1 LAENIKYTATHILN
15 SFIQLLLSIALQHLK
30 LVTAFF
36 IQTTLT
42 MFKIYKSILAIVL
55 LCLAV
60 QWADAQSVTVSGVV
74 TAQSDGQPLP
84 GVSIGVKGSTAGT
97 QTDIQGKFSVT
108 AKNGDVLRVSYI
120 GFTTQ
125 EITLTS
131 DATPLKI
138 ILLEAP
144 NSLNEVVVTA
154 LNISKDKKSLGYAV
168 QGLKSKDIS
177 EAKEV
182 NLVNALSGKIA
193 GVQVTGSQGDMGSSR
208 IVIRG
213 ETSVSGNNQPLF
225 VVDGVIVDNSQFQGA
240 NGSRDF
246 PNAISDLNSE
256 DIESISVLK
265 GPNAA
270 ALYGS
275 RAANGVI
282 LIKTKTG
289 KGTKGLGITINSNTS
304 FATLKVFPDY
314 QNQFGQGSKGKF
326 SYVDGKGGG
335 DNDGVDES
343 WGPPLDGRLIPQ
355 FFSNG
360 QPAPFEA
367 HPNNVRDFFRT
378 GVTLN
383 NGVALA
389 GAGDKFDYRLSYNN
403 MHQTGVVPNSSQG
416 RNSFLL
422 NTTFRPN
429 SKLTI
434 TTIANYIKDDA
445 GNLPGA
451 YGRRATSTML
461 QFTWFGRQVDINR
474 LKNYR
479 DANGNNFNWNNS
491 YYSNPYFIAYENTVS
506 QGKNRII
513 GSIELNYKIIEGLS
527 ANFRTGTD
535 YYNDRRK
542 IKVAYGTNGTPFG
555 SYEEDAYSVNENNTE
570 ARLQYTKKLSKD
582 FSFDGFVGG
591 NISTIINE
599 QNDQVAPKL
608 AVAGLYNL
616 SNSRD
621 PLVSKNV
628 YSKLKTYSWFASAQ
642 IGFRNYAFLNL
653 TGRND
658 WSSTL
663 PAANRSYFYPSVNG
677 SLVLSE
683 ALDWKSDTFSYLKLR
698 GGWSKVGKATV
709 PYQLINIYDFAPP
722 FVLYTP
728 GGQIPNPQ
736 QTLSPVDLNPNLKPE
751 TTTSTEAGIE
761 AGFLKDR
768 LRLDVSVYNT
778 NSKDQ
783 ILPVLVSSGT
793 GFANKLINGGNI
805 NNKGI
810 EVQLSATPI
819 KSKEFTWDV
828 TVNYSRNKSKVI
840 SLYNEGNLQS
850 YPLGSNRTVDVLAAL
865 GLPYGS
871 LFGTSYTRD
880 ASGQI
885 IIGDNGTPVVNN
897 TKKALGKFTPD
908 WMGSINNS
916 FNYKGINLSFLIDAR
931 IGGSIYSNTNRTG
944 TYTGVLAST
953 LPGRDAANGGLSYYY
968 PGNDQREPA
977 VQVTAGASAPA
988 GTTVYNDGMVFKGVK
1003 ADGTPN
1009 TTIVPAQS
1017 YYKGFTNVDEAFV
1030 YSASYI
1036 KLREVKIGY
1045 TFPSQWVKGIGLQSA
1060 TLSLVGRNL
1069 FIIHKNVP
1077 NIDPETAFNTGNAQG
1092 LEDLTLPTVRNIGF
1106 NVNLRF

>member
-1 LAENIKYTATHILN
+1 
-15 SFIQLLLSIALQHLK
+15 
-30 LVTAFF
+30 
-36 IQTTLT
+36 
-42 MFKIYKSILAIVL
+42 MFKTYKSLLAIIL
-55 LCLAV
+55 LFLTLQQAN
-60 QWADAQSVTVSGVV
+60 AQSVKVSGVV
-74 TAQSDGQPLP
+74 TAKSDGQPLP
-84 GVSIGVKGSTAGT
+84 GVSIGVKGSANGT
-97 QTDIQGKFSVT
+97 QTDVLGKFT
-108 AKNGDVLRVSYI
+108 INANANDVLRISYL
-120 GFTTQ
+120 GFATLEVPVTTNG
-125 EITLTS
+125 E
-131 DATPLKI
+131 PLNI
-138 ILLEAP
+138 ILQDAP

-168 QGLKSKDIS
+168 QGLKAKDIS
-177 EAKEV
+177 EAKES
-182 NLVNALSGKIA
+182 NLINALSGKIA

-225 VVDGVIVDNSQFQGA
+225 VVDGVIVDNSQFQGT

-246 PNAISDLNSE
+246 QNAISDLNSE

-270 ALYGS
+270 ALYGY
-275 RAANGVI
+275 RAAGGVI

-289 KGTKGLGITINSNTS
+289 KGAKGLGITINSNTS

-314 QNQFGQGSKGKF
+314 QNEFGQGANGKF
-326 SYVDGKGGG
+326 SYVNGAGAGV
-335 DNDGVDES
+335 NDGVDES
-343 WGPPLDGRLIPQ
+343 WGPALNGQLIPQ

-360 QPAPFEA
+360 QPAPFVA
-367 HPNNVRDFFRT
+367 HPNNVRDFFKT

-389 GAGDKFDYRLSYNN
+389 GSSDKFDYRLSYNN
-403 MHQTGVVPNSSQG
+403 LHQTGVVPNSSQG

-422 NTTFRPN
+422 NTTFRPTP
-429 SKLTI
+429 KLTI

-445 GNLPGA
+445 DNLPGA

-461 QFTWFGRQVDINR
+461 QFTWFGRQVDINQ

-479 DANGNNFNWNNS
+479 DANGNTFNWNNS
-491 YYSNPYFIAYENTVS
+491 YYSNPYFIAYENTVG
-506 QGKNRII
+506 QHKNRII
-513 GSIELNYKIIEGLS
+513 GSVELNYKIIDGLS

-555 SYEEDAYSVNENNTE
+555 SYEEDAYTVNETNTE
-570 ARLQYTKKLSKD
+570 ARLQYTKKLNKD
-582 FSFDGFVGG
+582 FSLDVFGGG
-591 NISTIINE
+591 NISTILNE
-599 QNDQVAPKL
+599 QNDQIAPKL
-608 AVAGLYNL
+608 AVAGLYTL

-621 PLVSKNV
+621 PLVSSN
-628 YSKLKTYSWFASAQ
+628 YYGKLKTYSYFASAQ
-642 IGFRNYAFLNL
+642 LGFRNYAFLNL

-663 PAANRSYFYPSVNG
+663 PAANLSYFYPSVNG

-683 ALDWKSDTFSYLKLR
+683 ALDLKSDVLSYLKLR
-698 GGWSKVGKATV
+698 GGWSKVGKATT
-709 PYQLINIYDFAPP
+709 PYQLNNTYNFTAP
-722 FVLYTP
+722 FGT
-728 GGQIPNPQ
+728 NPQ
-736 QTLSPVDLNPNLKPE
+736 QSAASISLNPDLKPE
-751 TTTSTEAGIE
+751 TTTSGEAGIE
-761 AGFLKDR
+761 AGFLNDR
-768 LRLDVSVYNT
+768 IRLDLSVYNT
-778 NSKDQ
+778 NSVNQ
-783 ILPVLVSSGT
+783 ILNVDVSQTT
-793 GFANKLINGGNI
+793 GYSQKLINGGRI
-805 NNKGI
+805 NNKGL
-810 EVQLSATPI
+810 EVQLGLTPV
-819 KSKEFTWDV
+819 KSKDFTWDV

-840 SLYNEGNLQS
+840 SLDNEGKLQS
-850 YPLGSNRTVDVLAAL
+850 YILGTNRTVQVLAAV
-865 GLPYGS
+865 GQPYGT

-880 ASGQI
+880 AAGQI
-885 IIGDNGTPVVNN
+885 IIGANGTPVVNN
-897 TKKALGKFTPD
+897 TKKYLGKYTPD
-908 WMGSINNS
+908 WLGSINNS
-916 FNYKGINLSFLIDAR
+916 FTYKGINLSFLVDAR

-953 LPGRDAANGGLSYYY
+953 LPGRGAANGGLTYYY
-968 PGNDQREPA
+968 PQNKTTNPA
-977 VQVTAGASAPA
+977 LQINTGASAPA
-988 GTTVYNDGMVFKGVK
+988 GETVYDDGLIFKGVK

-1030 YSASYI
+1030 YSASYV

-1069 FIIHKNVP
+1069 WIIHKNVP
-1077 NIDPETAFNTGNAQG
+1077 NIDPETAFNTGNGQG

-1106 NVNLRF
+1106 NVNLKF

>member
-1 LAENIKYTATHILN
+1 
-15 SFIQLLLSIALQHLK
+15 
-30 LVTAFF
+30 
-36 IQTTLT
+36 
-42 MFKIYKSILAIVL
+42 MFKNYKSLLAIVL
-55 LCLAV
+55 LFLTLQHAN
-60 QWADAQSVTVSGVV
+60 AQSVKISGVV
-74 TAQSDGQPLP
+74 TAKSDGQPLP
-84 GVSIGVKGSTAGT
+84 GVSIGVKGSTNGT
-97 QTDIQGKFSVT
+97 QTDVLGKFSINANT
-108 AKNGDVLRVSYI
+108 NDVLRISYI
-120 GFTTQ
+120 GFTTL
-125 EITLTS
+125 EVPVNANGETLNITLQ
-131 DATPLKI
+131 
-138 ILLEAP
+138 EAP
-144 NSLNEVVVTA
+144 NALNEVVVTA

-177 EAKEV
+177 EAKES
-182 NLVNALSGKIA
+182 NLINALSGKIA

-270 ALYGS
+270 ALYGY
-275 RAANGVI
+275 RAAGGVI

-289 KGTKGLGITINSNTS
+289 KGAKGLGITINSNTS

-314 QNQFGQGSKGKF
+314 QNEFGQGANGKF
-326 SYVDGKGGG
+326 SYVNGAGAGV
-335 DNDGVDES
+335 NDGVDES
-343 WGPPLDGRLIPQ
+343 WGPALNGQLIPQ

-360 QPAPFEA
+360 QPAPFVA
-367 HPNNVRDFFRT
+367 HPNNVRDFFNT

-389 GAGDKFDYRLSYNN
+389 GSSDKFDYRLSYNN
-403 MHQTGVVPNSSQG
+403 LHQTGVVPNSSQG

-422 NTTFRPN
+422 NTTFRPTP
-429 SKLTI
+429 KLTI

-445 GNLPGA
+445 DNLPGA

-461 QFTWFGRQVDINR
+461 QFTWFGRQVDVNQ

-479 DANGNNFNWNNS
+479 DANGNTFNWNNS
-491 YYSNPYFIAYENTVS
+491 YYSNPYFIAYENTVG
-506 QGKNRII
+506 QHKNRII
-513 GSIELNYKIIEGLS
+513 GSVELNYKIIDGLS

-555 SYEEDAYSVNENNTE
+555 SYEEDAYSVNETNTE
-570 ARLQYTKKLSKD
+570 ARLQYTKKLNKD
-582 FSFDGFVGG
+582 FSLDVFGGG
-591 NISTIINE
+591 NISTILNE
-599 QNDQVAPKL
+599 QNDQIAPKL
-608 AVAGLYNL
+608 AVAGLYTL

-621 PLVSKNV
+621 PLVSSN
-628 YSKLKTYSWFASAQ
+628 YYGKLKTYSYFASAQ

-663 PAANRSYFYPSVNG
+663 PAANLSYFYPSVNG

-683 ALDWKSDTFSYLKLR
+683 ALDLKSNVLSYLKLR
-698 GGWSKVGKATV
+698 GGWSKVGKATT
-709 PYQLINIYDFAPP
+709 PYQLINTYNFTAP
-722 FVLYTP
+722 FGT
-728 GGQIPNPQ
+728 NPQ
-736 QTLSPVDLNPNLKPE
+736 QSAASISLNPDLKPE
-751 TTTSTEAGIE
+751 TTTSGEAGIE
-761 AGFLKDR
+761 AGFLNDR
-768 LRLDVSVYNT
+768 IRLDLSVYNT
-778 NSKDQ
+778 NSVNQ
-783 ILPVLVSSGT
+783 ILNVDVSQTT
-793 GFANKLINGGNI
+793 GYSQKLINGGRI
-805 NNKGI
+805 NNKGL
-810 EVQLSATPI
+810 EVQLGLTPV
-819 KSKEFTWDV
+819 KSRDFTWDV

-840 SLYNEGNLQS
+840 SLDNEGILQS
-850 YPLGSNRTVDVLAAL
+850 YILGTNRTVQVLAAV
-865 GLPYGS
+865 GQPYGT

-885 IIGDNGTPVVNN
+885 IIGANGTPVVNN
-897 TKKALGKFTPD
+897 TKKYLGKYTPD
-908 WMGSINNS
+908 WLGSINNS
-916 FNYKGINLSFLIDAR
+916 FSYKGINLSFLVDAR

-953 LPGRDAANGGLSYYY
+953 LPGRGAANGGLTYYY
-968 PGNDQREPA
+968 PQNKTTNPA
-977 VQVTAGASAPA
+977 VQINTGASAPA
-988 GTTVYNDGMVFKGVK
+988 GETVYDDGLIFKGVK

-1030 YSASYI
+1030 YSASYV

-1060 TLSLVGRNL
+1060 TVSLVGRNL
-1069 FIIHKNVP
+1069 WILHKNVP
-1077 NIDPETAFNTGNAQG
+1077 NIDPETAFNTGNGQG

-1106 NVNLRF
+1106 NVNLKF

>member
-1 LAENIKYTATHILN
+1 MLKNYKNLLAI
-15 SFIQLLLSIALQHLK
+15 LLLFLALQ
-30 LVTAFF
+30 
-36 IQTTLT
+36 Q
-42 MFKIYKSILAIVL
+42 
-55 LCLAV
+55 
-60 QWADAQSVTVSGVV
+60 ADAQAVKISGVV
-74 TAQSDGQPLP
+74 TAKGDGQALP
-84 GVSIGVKGSTAGT
+84 GVTIGVKGTTNGT
-97 QTDIQGKFSVT
+97 QTDISGKFTINAS
-108 AKNGDVLRVSYI
+108 ANDVLRISYI
-120 GFTTQ
+120 GFTTI
-125 EITLTS
+125 EVPVNNNGE
-131 DATPLKI
+131 PLQI
-138 ILLEAP
+138 VLQEAP

-177 EAKEV
+177 EAKES

-270 ALYGS
+270 ALYGY
-275 RAANGVI
+275 RAAGGVI

-289 KGTKGLGITINSNTS
+289 KGAQGLGITINSNTS

-314 QNQFGQGSKGKF
+314 QNQYGQGSNGKF

-335 DNDGVDES
+335 VNDGVDES
-343 WGPPLDGRLIPQ
+343 WGPALDGRLIPQ
-355 FFSNG
+355 FNSNG
-360 QPAPFEA
+360 QAVPFVS
-367 HPNNVRDFFRT
+367 HPNNVRDFFNT

-389 GAGDKFDYRLSYNN
+389 GSGEKFDYRLSYNN
-403 MHQTGVVPNSSQG
+403 LHQTGVVPNSSQG

-422 NTTFRPN
+422 NSTFRPN

-445 GNLPGA
+445 GNLPGS

-461 QFTWFGRQVDINR
+461 QFTWFGRQVDVSQLR
-474 LKNYR
+474 NYR
-479 DANGNNFNWNNS
+479 DANGNTFNWNNS
-491 YYSNPYFIAYENTVS
+491 YYSNPYFVAYENTVA
-506 QGKNRII
+506 QHKNRII
-513 GSIELNYKIIEGLS
+513 GSVELNYKIINGLS

-555 SYEEDAYSVNENNTE
+555 SYEEDAYTVNETNTE

-591 NISTIINE
+591 NISSILNE
-599 QNDQVAPKL
+599 QNDQIAPKL
-608 AVAGLYNL
+608 AVAGLYTL

-621 PLVSKNV
+621 PLVSSN
-628 YSKLKTYSWFASAQ
+628 YYGKLKTYSYFASAQ
-642 IGFRNYAFLNL
+642 IGYKNYAFLNL

-663 PAANRSYFYPSVNG
+663 PAANLSYFYPSVNG

-683 ALDWKSDTFSYLKLR
+683 ALDLKSDVLSYLKLR
-698 GGWSKVGKATV
+698 GGWSKVGKATT
-709 PYQLINIYDFAPP
+709 PYQLINTYNFTAP
-722 FVLYTP
+722 F
-728 GGQIPNPQ
+728 GANPQ
-736 QTLSPVDLNPNLKPE
+736 QSAASINLNPNLKPE
-751 TTTSTEAGIE
+751 TTTSGEAGIE
-761 AGFLKDR
+761 AGFLKNR
-768 LRLDVSVYNT
+768 IRLDLSVYNT
-778 NSKDQ
+778 NSVNQ
-783 ILPVLVSSGT
+783 ILNVDVSSTT
-793 GFANKLINGGNI
+793 GYSQKLINGGRI
-805 NNKGI
+805 NNKGL
-810 EVQLSATPI
+810 EVQLSATPV
-819 KSKEFTWDV
+819 KSTDFTWDV
-828 TVNYSRNKSKVI
+828 TVNYSRNKSKVV
-840 SLYNEGNLQS
+840 SLDDAGQLKS
-850 YPLGSNRTVDVLAAL
+850 YILGTNRTVQVLAAV
-865 GLPYGS
+865 GQPYGT
-871 LFGTSYTRD
+871 LFGTAYQRD

-885 IIGDNGTPVVNN
+885 IIGSNGTPVVSN
-897 TKKALGKFTPD
+897 TKQYLGKYTPD
-908 WMGSINNS
+908 WLGSINNS
-916 FNYKGINLSFLIDAR
+916 FSYKRINLSFLVDAR
-931 IGGSIYSNTNRTG
+931 VGGSIYSNTNRTG

-953 LPGRDAANGGLSYYY
+953 LPGRGAANGGLSYYY
-968 PGNDQREPA
+968 PGNNAALPA
-977 VQVTAGASAPA
+977 VQVSAGAAAPGGA
-988 GTTVYNDGMVFKGVK
+988 TVYDDGMIFKGVK
-1003 ADGTPN
+1003 ADGTAN
-1009 TTIVPAQS
+1009 TSIIPAQS

-1030 YSASYI
+1030 YSASYV

-1045 TFPSQWVKGIGLQSA
+1045 TFPSRWVKGVGLQSA

-1069 FIIHKNVP
+1069 WIIHKNVP
-1077 NIDPETAFNTGNAQG
+1077 NIDPETAFNTGNGQG

-1106 NVNLRF
+1106 NVNLKF

>member
-1 LAENIKYTATHILN
+1 MY
-15 SFIQLLLSIALQHLK
+15 
-30 LVTAFF
+30 
-36 IQTTLT
+36 
-42 MFKIYKSILAIVL
+42 KIYKPLLAIL
-55 LCLAV
+55 LLFLIIQTV
-60 QWADAQSVTVSGVV
+60 SAQSVKVSGVV
-74 TAQSDGQPLP
+74 TAKSDGQPLP
-84 GVSIGVKGSTAGT
+84 GVSIGIKGSTAGT
-97 QTDIQGKFSVT
+97 QTDVLGKFT
-108 AKNGDVLRVSYI
+108 INANANDVLRVSYI
-120 GFTTQ
+120 GFATQ
-125 EITLTS
+125 DITVTNSSTALQ
-131 DATPLKI
+131 I
-138 ILLEAP
+138 VLLEAP

-177 EAKEV
+177 EAKET
-182 NLVNALSGKIA
+182 NLINALSGKIA

-225 VVDGVIVDNSQFQGA
+225 VVDGVIVDNSQFQGT

-246 PNAISDLNSE
+246 ANAISDLNSE

-270 ALYGS
+270 ALYGY
-275 RAANGVI
+275 RAAGGVI

-289 KGTKGLGITINSNTS
+289 KGAQGLGITINSNTS

-314 QNQFGQGSKGKF
+314 QNQFGQGANGKF

-335 DNDGVDES
+335 VNDGVDES

-355 FFSNG
+355 FYSNG
-360 QPAPFEA
+360 EAVPFVA
-367 HPNNVRDFFRT
+367 HPNNVRDFFKT

-383 NGVALA
+383 NGIAFA
-389 GAGDKFDYRLSYNN
+389 GSSDKFDYRLSYNN
-403 MHQTGVVPNSSQG
+403 LHQTGVVPNSSQG

-422 NTTFRPN
+422 NSTFRPN

-474 LKNYR
+474 LKDYR
-479 DANGNNFNWNNS
+479 DASGNTFNWNNS
-491 YYSNPYFIAYENTVS
+491 YYSNPYFIAYENTVG
-506 QGKNRII
+506 QHKNRII
-513 GSIELNYKIIEGLS
+513 GSVELNYKIASGLS

-535 YYNDRRK
+535 YYTDRRK

-555 SYEEDAYSVNENNTE
+555 SYEEDAYTVNETNTE
-570 ARLQYTKKLSKD
+570 ARLQYTKKLNQD
-582 FSFDGFVGG
+582 FSFDGFIGG
-591 NISTIINE
+591 NISTILNE
-599 QNDQVAPKL
+599 QNDQIAPKL
-608 AVAGLYNL
+608 AVAGLYTL

-621 PLVSKNV
+621 PLVSSN
-628 YSKLKTYSWFASAQ
+628 YYGKLKTYSYFASAQ

-663 PAANRSYFYPSVNG
+663 PVANLSYFYPSVNG

-683 ALDWKSDTFSYLKLR
+683 ALDLKSDVLSYLKLR
-698 GGWSKVGKATV
+698 GGWSKVGKAAT
-709 PYQLINIYDFAPP
+709 PYQLINTYNFAAP
-722 FVLYTP
+722 FILNTP
-728 GGQIPNPQ
+728 QGPIANPQ
-736 QTLSPVDLNPNLKPE
+736 QTINPIDLNPNLKPE

-761 AGFLKDR
+761 AGFFNNR
-768 LRLDVSVYNT
+768 LRLDVSAYNT
-778 NSKDQ
+778 NSINQ
-783 ILPVLVSSGT
+783 ILAVLVSGST
-793 GFANKLINGGNI
+793 GYSTKLINGGSI
-805 NNKGI
+805 NNKGL
-810 EVQLSATPI
+810 EVQLGITPV
-819 KSKEFTWDV
+819 KTNDLTWDV
-828 TVNYSRNKSKVI
+828 TINYSRNKSKVI
-840 SLYNEGNLQS
+840 SLYDEGNLQS
-850 YPLGSNRTVDVLAAL
+850 YILGTNRTVDVLAAV
-865 GLPYGS
+865 GQPYGTLS
-871 LFGTSYTRD
+871 GTSYTRD

-885 IIGDNGTPVVNN
+885 IIGANGTPIVNT
-897 TKKALGKFTPD
+897 TKKYLGKFTPD
-908 WMGSINNS
+908 WLGSINNS
-916 FNYKGINLSFLIDAR
+916 VTYKNINVSFLVDAR

-953 LPGRDAANGGLSYYY
+953 LPGRGTANGGLSYYY
-968 PGNDQREPA
+968 PNNNASLPA
-977 VQVTAGASAPA
+977 VQVSTGASAPT
-988 GTTVYNDGMVFKGVK
+988 GETVYDDGMVFKGVK
-1003 ADGTPN
+1003 ADGTAN

-1017 YYKGFTNVDEAFV
+1017 YYKGFTNVDEAFI
-1030 YSASYI
+1030 YSASYV
-1036 KLREVKIGY
+1036 KLREIKIGY

-1060 TLSLVGRNL
+1060 TVSLVGRNL
-1069 FIIHKNVP
+1069 WIIHKNVP

-1106 NVNLRF
+1106 NINLKF